1 MIFILNVLYFQ
12 VYPFPSPLSSAR
24 LLLSIVPKP
33 EEENL
38 MVLLAI
44 AGWSAQKAYLDS
56 DLAYFTEQL
65 KLLNA
70 QTKNNV
76 DNE

>member
-1 MIFILNVLYFQ
+1 
-12 VYPFPSPLSSAR
+12 
-24 LLLSIVPKP
+24 
-33 EEENL
+33 

-44 AGWSAQKAYLDS
+44 AGWSSQKAYLDS

-70 QTKNNV
+70 QTKNDVN
-76 DNE
+76 NE